1 MTGGTLWA
9 YLTAL
14 LAFAALLTWALEWAW
29 RRFDAWFHERERQYP
44 WEGDR

>member
-1 MTGGTLWA
+1 MTGALFW
-9 YLTAL
+9 YLVL
-14 LAFAALLTWALEWAW
+14 LLICAGLATWALEWAW